1 MTKKILKNKIVNSKT
16 ETKIA
21 NTKKIEAKIAKKKE
35 QNTRIWLSCESKGH
49 FGCMVPKRY
58 LDRAGVKE
66 KLICPVCGKL
76 LKSKDEQ
83 EEEILAAANH

>member
-1 MTKKILKNKIVNSKT
+1 MTKKTLKKEIVNN
-16 ETKIA
+16 E
-21 NTKKIEAKIAKKKE
+21 KIEAKIAKKKE

-66 KLICPVCGKL
+66 KLVCPVCGKP
-76 LKSKDEQ
+76 LKSKGEQ

>member
-1 MTKKILKNKIVNSKT
+1 MSKKTLKNEIVNSK
-16 ETKIA
+16 E
-21 NTKKIEAKIAKKKE
+21 IEAKIAKKKE
-35 QNTRIWLSCESKGH
+35 QNARIWLSCESKGH

-66 KLICPVCGKL
+66 KLVCPVCGKP

>member
-1 MTKKILKNKIVNSKT
+1 MTKKTLKKEIVNN
-16 ETKIA
+16 E
-21 NTKKIEAKIAKKKE
+21 KIEAKIAKKKE

-66 KLICPVCGKL
+66 KLVCPVCGKP

>member
-66 KLICPVCGKL
+66 KLVCPVCGKPL
-76 LKSKDEQ
+76 KLKSEQ
-83 EEEILAAANH
+83 EEEILAAANR